1 MLRAAKQFGPS
12 LYGFAASLY
21 GNGKQDLAYFLDG
34 ADVETIECETGVT
47 QGCGLGTL
55 LFALAFHEC
64 ITAELE
70 EDQAKADREFRDIM
84 ICAYADDAA
93 ITGPSTQILAFA
105 ERLAQRL
112 EKEAA
117 LTVKEHILHPPQNV
131 ERQTKLYGEEG
142 TWQRNYLDFESRQ
155 KVLYSRATRLAV
167 SSL

>member
-1 MLRAAKQFGPS
+1 M
-12 LYGFAASLY
+12 YGFAAALY

-64 ITAELE
+64 IIAELE
-70 EDQAKADREFRDIM
+70 VDQAKELPEREFKDVM

-112 EKEAA
+112 DASVLFQIAYTTSVVVRMVGIDGRA
-117 LTVKEHILHPPQNV
+117 LARDYSLRP
-131 ERQTKLYGEEG
+131 
-142 TWQRNYLDFESRQ
+142 
-155 KVLYSRATRLAV
+155 VLG
-167 SSL
+167 

>member
-1 MLRAAKQFGPS
+1 M
-12 LYGFAASLY
+12 
-21 GNGKQDLAYFLDG
+21 
-34 ADVETIECETGVT
+34 ETIECETGVT

-64 ITAELE
+64 VTAELQA
-70 EDQAKADREFRDIM
+70 DQAKELPEREFKDVM

-117 LTVKEHILHPPQNV
+117 LTVKEHIHIWHPPQNV
-131 ERQTKLYGEEG
+131 LFQIAYTTSAVVRMVGINGRALARDYSL
-142 TWQRNYLDFESRQ
+142 RP
-155 KVLYSRATRLAV
+155 VLG
-167 SSL
+167 

>member
-1 MLRAAKQFGPS
+1 M
-12 LYGFAASLY
+12 
-21 GNGKQDLAYFLDG
+21 AYFLDG

-70 EDQAKADREFRDIM
+70 ADQAKELPDREFRDIV

-117 LTVKEHILHPPQNV
+117 LTVKEHIYHPPQSA
-131 ERQTKLYGEEG
+131 EFLRFRAKLYGEE
-142 TWQRNYLDFESRQ
+142 RNLAEKLSGFRI
-155 KVLYSRATRLAV
+155 ATEGIVFAGNPIGSNDDNVASNNRN
-167 SSL
+167 

>member
-64 ITAELE
+64 IIAELE
-70 EDQAKADREFRDIM
+70 EVLFQIVYTTSAVVHMVGIDGRALARD
-84 ICAYADDAA
+84 YSLR
-93 ITGPSTQILAFA
+93 P
-105 ERLAQRL
+105 
-112 EKEAA
+112 
-117 LTVKEHILHPPQNV
+117 
-131 ERQTKLYGEEG
+131 
-142 TWQRNYLDFESRQ
+142 
-155 KVLYSRATRLAV
+155 VLG
-167 SSL
+167 

>member
-70 EDQAKADREFRDIM
+70 EDQAKEPPDREFRNIK

-112 EKEAA
+112 EKEVLFQIAYTTSVVVRMVGIDGRA
-117 LTVKEHILHPPQNV
+117 LARDYSLRP
-131 ERQTKLYGEEG
+131 
-142 TWQRNYLDFESRQ
+142 
-155 KVLYSRATRLAV
+155 VLG
-167 SSL
+167 